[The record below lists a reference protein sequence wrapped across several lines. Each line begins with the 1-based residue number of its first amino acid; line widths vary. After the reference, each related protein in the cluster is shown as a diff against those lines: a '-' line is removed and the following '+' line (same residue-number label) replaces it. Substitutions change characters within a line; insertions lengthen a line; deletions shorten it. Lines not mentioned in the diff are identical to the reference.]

1 MASFNDVPN
10 ELLGPIAQAI
20 VPGAGLPAAGRNFAR
35 HADIAQLAAF
45 VLVCRRFHQAGNPIL
60 YAKAAVRHP
69 YLLAWA
75 AETRN
80 AAVVIRLLDAGMT
93 PNVRFQCGPPRRSHE
108 GIWPRAAD
116 PSERLGL
123 LRASYWRT
131 DGEVVKATSSEYYR
145 QPGMDKCIRRVGLGY
160 ELCAEPP
167 RYGTE
172 GYPSVKPPYAS
183 PLHFAAAN
191 GDLDMIRVL
200 LATGAF
206 LDISGYRLCSYN
218 DWDTRR

>member
-93 PNVRFQCGPPRRSHE
+93 PNVRFQCGAPRRNTKAS
-108 GIWPRAAD
+108 GPALRTPA
-116 PSERLGL
+116 SGSGSCER
-123 LRASYWRT
+123 
-131 DGEVVKATSSEYYR
+131 
-145 QPGMDKCIRRVGLGY
+145 P
-160 ELCAEPP
+160 
-167 RYGTE
+167 
-172 GYPSVKPPYAS
+172 
-183 PLHFAAAN
+183 
-191 GDLDMIRVL
+191 
-200 LATGAF
+200 TGGQMA
-206 LDISGYRLCSYN
+206 R
-218 DWDTRR
+218 